1 MILKYLNIIFEIQL
15 CSVAI
20 IKDSSMEAKRGK
32 KFIDDK

>member
-1 MILKYLNIIFEIQL
+1 MILEYLNIIFELQL

-20 IKDSSMEAKRGK
+20 IKDSSIEAKREQ